1 MRVETRK
8 PIISEGV
15 GADYVTCWT
24 QPKACAIVETE
35 LVLQLLI

>member
-1 MRVETRK
+1 MLVETRK

-24 QPKACAIVETE
+24 QPKACAIVET
-35 LVLQLLI
+35 VLQVPI